1 MGAAQLSG
9 LSQLPHGAA
18 CRCPVSGL
26 QPTALRL
33 DRALR
38 APTYGIMN
46 MPFRIISVAI
56 QAVIDVVA
64 SRQRARQVASMCGF
78 GPQDQAHNT
87 TAETELARNV
97 YNNASHG

>member
-9 LSQLPHGAA
+9 LSQLPPGAD

-26 QPTALRL
+26 QPPARRL
-33 DRALR
+33 DRARR

-56 QAVIDVVA
+56 HAEIDVVA
-64 SRQRARQVASMCGF
+64 SRQRARQVASLCGF
-78 GPQDQAHNT
+78 GLLV
-87 TAETELARNV
+87 LACFVSVVSVLVCFV
-97 YNNASHG
+97 YN